1 MKIQFSEF
9 LEKKLKQNDISISYE
24 VLENDKILI
33 KLKHDDYSTE
43 RIFSKNEILK
53 KLFNIGD

>member
-1 MKIQFSEF
+1 MKVQFSEF
-9 LEKKLKQNDISISYE
+9 LEKNLKQDDISVSYE

-33 KLKHDDYSTE
+33 KLKHDNYSTE
-43 RIFSKNEILK
+43 SIFSKNEILR

>member
-9 LEKKLKQNDISISYE
+9 LEKNLKQDDISVSYE

-33 KLKHDDYSTE
+33 KLKHDNFSTE
-43 RIFSKNEILK
+43 SIFSKNEILR
-53 KLFNIGD
+53 KLFNIRD